1 MKALDHFIVG
11 SFVVAV
17 FGIAFVVVSMVT
29 TRAEAPDPAPSALTA
44 EYWTPC
50 EPPRPGVECWR
61 SGHAVV
67 CLPLTPTEE
76 KP

>member
-1 MKALDHFIVG
+1 MKPFDHLMVG
-11 SFVVAV
+11 LLTGTIFA
-17 FGIAFVVVSMVT
+17 IAFVVVSMVT
-29 TRAEAPDPAPSALTA
+29 KRAEAPAPAPSALTA
-44 EYWTPC
+44 EVWTPC

-76 KP
+76 KK

>member
-1 MKALDHFIVG
+1 MKALDHFIVV
-11 SFVVAV
+11 SLAVAV
-17 FGIAFVVVSMVT
+17 FGIALVAIGTVIDAL
-29 TRAEAPDPAPSALTA
+29 RAEAPAPAPSALRA
-44 EYWTPC
+44 EGWTPC

-67 CLPLTPTEE
+67 CLPPAEE

>member
-1 MKALDHFIVG
+1 MTDDQWLLLGTATVVFAFLFGVLVG
-11 SFVVAV
+11 
-17 FGIAFVVVSMVT
+17 T
-29 TRAEAPDPAPSALTA
+29 PAPAPAPSALTA
-44 EYWTPC
+44 EFWTPC

-67 CLPLTPTEE
+67 CLPPTEE